1 MVKNIYLWYNNHHG
15 GTMQNKKKLMLE
27 GSILK
32 AVIIISL
39 PIMLSNLMQTLY
51 NLTDTFWL
59 GRYEIMYDFSGELIA
74 AMVLIFPALSV
85 LMALAVGIS
94 TACISLISQSIGA
107 NNEEYSKKIAAQA
120 ISFSFILSIIIGI
133 IGYFS
138 ADGIMYLLG
147 AKGNVYTY
155 GSQYLKIMMLG
166 MPTIF
171 LFFSYNSI
179 KQAQGDSFS
188 PMIFSAI
195 SVILNIILDPI
206 FMIVLKMGIEGAA
219 YATVISRGL
228 FIIFAVLSLFKEST
242 KHFKLEIKDLK
253 LDFELINDIIKVA
266 LPSSI
271 SSIMSSLGFSILG
284 RMVIS
289 FGVATMTAFGIGNR
303 IIGLILMPAMGI
315 GSALASIVGANLGAN
330 NVDRAKKTVRTSFLI
345 SSSVL
350 IIGGIFIYIF
360 SEEIIR
366 LFTNVPDIISQSVFY
381 LKLTA
386 ATIPLMAAFSILNG
400 VFIGSGHTKYSLFI
414 SAGRLWMLRIPMILI
429 SLYFTDLGSHSVYYA
444 MALSNLIIC
453 IMGYMIYRTGK
464 WEKKII

>member
-1 MVKNIYLWYNNHHG
+1 
-15 GTMQNKKKLMLE
+15 MQDKKKLMLE
-27 GSILK
+27 GSIIK
-32 AVIIISL
+32 AVLIISI
-39 PIMLSNLMQTLY
+39 PIMLSNFMQTLY

-59 GRYEIMYDFSGELIA
+59 GRYEIMYAFNGELIA
-74 AMVLIFPALSV
+74 AMVLIFPAISV

-120 ISFSFILSIIIGI
+120 LSFSFILSVIIGI
-133 IGYFS
+133 LGYLS
-138 ADGIMYLLG
+138 AEKIMFLLG
-147 AKGNVYTY
+147 AKDKVYLY

-171 LFFSYNSI
+171 LFFAYNSI
-179 KQAQGDSFS
+179 KQSQGDSFS

-195 SVILNIILDPI
+195 SVIVNIILDPI
-206 FMIVLKMGIEGAA
+206 FMIVFKMGIRGAA
-219 YATVISRGL
+219 YATVISRGI
-228 FIIFAVLSLFKEST
+228 FIIFAVLSLFRDSK

-253 LDFELINDIIKVA
+253 LNFNLINDIFKVA
-266 LPSSI
+266 IPASI
-271 SSIMSSLGFSILG
+271 SSIMSSIGFSILG
-284 RMVIS
+284 RIVIS
-289 FGVATMTAFGIGNR
+289 FGVSTMTAFGIGNR
-303 IIGLILMPAMGI
+303 IIGLILMPTMGI

-330 NVDRAKKTVRTSFLI
+330 NLYRAKKTVKASFIL
-345 SSSVL
+345 SSSIL
-350 IIGGIFIYIF
+350 IIGGTFIYIF
-360 SEEIIR
+360 SLDIIK
-366 LFTNVPDIISQSVFY
+366 LFTNVPDIINQSVFY

-386 ATIPLMAAFSILNG
+386 ATIPLMAAFSTLNG
-400 VFIGSGHTKYSLFI
+400 VFVGSGHTKYSLFI

-429 SLYFTDLGSHSVYYA
+429 SFYFTNLGSHSVYYA